1 MEKQDILKVV
11 RANEGTVLSFP
22 DRGPWGN
29 NRYRGNCSGYIHAFL
44 IDQYNVNYMAEMY
57 AGGGTGYDVCKDMQV
72 KYVGA
77 DINPAP
83 VRPDIYVCNALVD
96 EIPEEFSEADFVFQH
111 MPYPEIGIKY
121 AGSEYADPDGRLKS
135 QDIGQMNFTKGM
147 QANNKVTMKLYNAM
161 HPGAKMG
168 ILCGNI
174 RRKGKYHDMMLSL
187 ALPGEL
193 IQSIVKMQHNCISD
207 GRTYA
212 KKNFVPIVHENLVIL
227 QKPFEQTYYVGYV
240 LPKTYQID
248 IRNSISATWR
258 DVFRYVF
265 YNKGGKM
272 HYKQLADAVKG
283 YKKSENN
290 HNIEAKARQ
299 TLRRYTKTFRAC
311 GNGYYSLVA

>member
-1 MEKQDILKVV
+1 
-11 RANEGTVLSFP
+11 
-22 DRGPWGN
+22 
-29 NRYRGNCSGYIHAFL
+29 
-44 IDQYNVNYMAEMY
+44 
-57 AGGGTGYDVCKDMQV
+57 
-72 KYVGA
+72 
-77 DINPAP
+77 
-83 VRPDIYVCNALVD
+83 
-96 EIPEEFSEADFVFQH
+96 
-111 MPYPEIGIKY
+111 
-121 AGSEYADPDGRLKS
+121 
-135 QDIGQMNFTKGM
+135 MNFTKGM

-258 DVFRYVF
+258 DVFRYVLF
-265 YNKGGKM
+265 NKGGKM

-311 GNGYYSLVA
+311 GDGYYELVA

>member
-1 MEKQDILKVV
+1 
-11 RANEGTVLSFP
+11 
-22 DRGPWGN
+22 
-29 NRYRGNCSGYIHAFL
+29 
-44 IDQYNVNYMAEMY
+44 
-57 AGGGTGYDVCKDMQV
+57 
-72 KYVGA
+72 
-77 DINPAP
+77 
-83 VRPDIYVCNALVD
+83 
-96 EIPEEFSEADFVFQH
+96 
-111 MPYPEIGIKY
+111 
-121 AGSEYADPDGRLKS
+121 
-135 QDIGQMNFTKGM
+135 
-147 QANNKVTMKLYNAM
+147 
-161 HPGAKMG
+161 
-168 ILCGNI
+168 
-174 RRKGKYHDMMLSL
+174 
-187 ALPGEL
+187 
-193 IQSIVKMQHNCISD
+193 MQHNCISD

-290 HNIEAKARQ
+290 RNIEAKARQ

-311 GNGYYSLVA
+311 GDGYYELVA